1 MNLLMLTGDTSLPR
15 GAQGAFYNTLSEFA
29 PYWDRIDVLTPPVR
43 GVTQYDCF
51 GNVTLFPS
59 PLPKLAQPL
68 FGWRKG
74 RQLATSRSYHLIVS
88 HDYGLFLNGLG
99 AAWLSRSTGIPYIS
113 EIHHVEGFPRAA
125 NLRERAQPAL
135 TRLYVR
141 WARSRALGF
150 RITNE
155 SELKPLLIR
164 WGVPAEKI
172 FLLHSLYLDFDVF
185 RPDASSDDFSRPSEA
200 TEVATTSRYDAIFC
214 GRLVPNKAPFLFL
227 EALALARQR
236 LGSVRGL
243 VVGQGPL
250 GSKMKAQARALGL
263 DVTFIDAVKTQNEL
277 AQLYRGSRC
286 LVCASYSEGGPRVV
300 AEALAC
306 GVPVITTR
314 VGLAGEL
321 VRDGENGF
329 QINWSARELADR
341 LAQIASD
348 DSLRAQL
355 SANAPRAVE
364 RFEKTRVI
372 REYAMAYQQLARSS
386 Q

>member
-29 PYWDRIDVLTPPVR
+29 PYWDKIDVLTPPLR

-51 GNVTLFPS
+51 GNVTLYPS

-68 FGWRKG
+68 FAWRQG
-74 RQLATSRSYHLIVS
+74 RQLAASRSYHLIVS

-99 AAWLSRSTGIPYIS
+99 AVWLSRSTGIPYVS
-113 EIHHVEGFPRAA
+113 EIHHVEGYPRAA
-125 NLRERAQPAL
+125 NLRERMQPAL

-150 RITNE
+150 RITNVA
-155 SELKPLLIR
+155 ELKPLLIR

-172 FLLHSLYLDFDVF
+172 FLLHSLYLDFEVF
-185 RPDASSDDFSRPSEA
+185 RPESTPPE
-200 TEVATTSRYDAIFC
+200 YDAIFC

-227 EALALARQR
+227 EALTLARQR
-236 LGSVRGL
+236 LGSIRGL
-243 VVGQGPL
+243 VVGQGQL
-250 GSKMKAQARALGL
+250 GPKMKAQARALGL
-263 DVTFIDAVKTQNEL
+263 DVTFIDTVKTQNEL

-286 LVCASYSEGGPRVV
+286 LVCASFSEGGPRVV

-314 VGLAGEL
+314 VGLASEV

-329 QINWSARELADR
+329 QINWSARELAER
-341 LAQIASD
+341 LVQIVSD

-364 RFEKTRVI
+364 RFEKTRVV
-372 REYAMAYQQLARSS
+372 REYAMAYQQLRPDRS
-386 Q
+386 

>member
-29 PYWDRIDVLTPPVR
+29 PYWDKIDVLTPPVR

-51 GNVTLFPS
+51 GNVTLYPS

-68 FGWRKG
+68 FVWRKS
-74 RQLATSRSYHLIVS
+74 RELAANRSYHLIVS

-99 AAWLSRSTGIPYIS
+99 AAWLSRTTGIPYIS
-113 EIHHVEGFPRAA
+113 EIHHVEGYPRAA
-125 NLRERAQPAL
+125 NLRERAQPVL
-135 TRLYVR
+135 TRLYAR

-155 SELKPLLIR
+155 SELKPLLTR

-185 RPDASSDDFSRPSEA
+185 RPDLTGLQDLSGLKH
-200 TEVATTSRYDAIFC
+200 DAIFC

-227 EALALARQR
+227 EALVLARQR

-250 GSKMKAQARALGL
+250 GSKMKARVRALGL

-286 LVCASYSEGGPRVV
+286 LVCTSFSEGGPRVV

-355 SANAPRAVE
+355 SANAPRAVQ
-364 RFEKTRVI
+364 RFEKSRVI
-372 REYAMAYQQLARSS
+372 RAYAMAYRGLIKT
-386 Q
+386 